1 MSGTESG
8 STPQAEFLR
17 ALAGGRSWKKALEAT
32 GLADDEAIAVLN
44 QAADELDGS
53 PARKPARRRKKASA
67 SEPPLPPPP
76 TKSPFGSAETAVVH
90 ADGASRGNPGPASYG
105 CVYLDGDG
113 RPAFGEAA
121 AIGRATNNVAEYR
134 GCLAALHRLAGWK
147 VRRAVVRL
155 DSQLVVR
162 QLEGRYRVK
171 DATLRGWYA
180 KVVEQARDFE
190 RIDFE
195 YVPRA
200 ENSDADRMANWALDV
215 QKS

>member
-1 MSGTESG
+1 M
-8 STPQAEFLR
+8 P
-17 ALAGGRSWKKALEAT
+17 
-32 GLADDEAIAVLN
+32 AVCG
-44 QAADELDGS
+44 Q
-53 PARKPARRRKKASA
+53 
-67 SEPPLPPPP
+67 
-76 TKSPFGSAETAVVH
+76 
-90 ADGASRGNPGPASYG
+90 
-105 CVYLDGDG
+105 
-113 RPAFGEAA
+113 PAFGEAA

-180 KVVEQARDFE
+180 KVMEQVRDFE